1 MPDPKTSQAAS
12 LAPGA
17 VSQQP
22 ISTITEPF
30 VEGFKLEAKRIKEIQ
45 DVINV
50 LAPLQF
56 LEIAE
61 TKDGVVLINVERRD
75 IQKNPYL
82 FSITYLNPD
91 SIEIVY
97 SYVPDISP
105 KRRRLEVLRY
115 LLNVLTLLENVYFIN
130 HGQLFQV
137 IDGIASRLFEYT
149 SSSYDEMFSK
159 YDALKE
165 ETERLRKNIT
175 ELTSANE
182 KLSKTN
188 VEMKGRENDLLL
200 RVKELETVS
209 DDVLMARIQAW
220 LTEHNYE
227 INIADF
233 ARIIRVSESR
243 VEELLNRMVQEG
255 YLSQRE

>member
-1 MPDPKTSQAAS
+1 MPEPTPKVTITPGSAA
-12 LAPGA
+12 
-17 VSQQP
+17 QQP

-30 VEGFKLEAKRIKEIQ
+30 VEGFKLEAKRIKDIP
-45 DVINV
+45 DVLSV

-61 TKDGVVLINVERRD
+61 TKDGIVLINVERRD

-115 LLNVLTLLENVYFIN
+115 LLNILTLLENVYFIN

-149 SSSYDEMFSK
+149 SSSYDEVFSK

-165 ETERLRKNIT
+165 EIDRLRKSNI
-175 ELTSANE
+175 ELTSVNE

-188 VEMKGRENDLLL
+188 MEMKGRENDLLL
-200 RVKELETVS
+200 RISVLEGVS
-209 DDVLMARIQAW
+209 DDVLISRIQSW
-220 LTEHNYE
+220 LNEHNYE

-233 ARIIRVSESR
+233 ARINKVSEPR
-243 VEELLNRMVQEG
+243 VEELLNRMVREG
-255 YLSQRE
+255 YLSQRD